1 MRAPHPTDADLVSAV
16 GWTQTNV
23 LFSVADDKC
32 IQSWSIDGEPLAKV
46 CDIDCFATDF
56 HWLVA
61 PGAADSEVLAL
72 ASGDGTFCFPLHFSN
87 VLRRLLIRLIFRTNA
102 IFMCS

>member
-1 MRAPHPTDADLVSAV
+1 MPGADADLVAAV

-72 ASGDGTFCFPLHFSN
+72 ASGDGMRFVPH
-87 VLRRLLIRLIFRTNA
+87 VLQRPPRLIHYKYLTDSML
-102 IFMCS
+102 I

>member
-1 MRAPHPTDADLVSAV
+1 MYVFPLPLSARVPLPCAGADADLVAAV

-72 ASGDGTFCFPLHFSN
+72 ASGDGAFLLSSFSSRSSC
-87 VLRRLLIRLIFRTNA
+87 VA
-102 IFMCS
+102 W